1 MEITPRIRQLL
12 RFLLEQPEY
21 VREQELADA
30 VGSSKRTI
38 QRELQYLSGEL
49 GQWQLELER
58 KKGVGLRL
66 TGTPEAVAARAMQ
79 FRLDMMLRDDWAH
92 TVVVSHWGFILAMT
106 GRSLVNGEW
115 LRCDPT
121 GPEPENVVWH
131 HG

>member
-1 MEITPRIRQLL
+1 MEL
-12 RFLLEQPEY
+12 RDFRRRLETHGAGLARWPE
-21 VREQELADA
+21 
-30 VGSSKRTI
+30 G
-38 QRELQYLSGEL
+38 
-49 GQWQLELER
+49 
-58 KKGVGLRL
+58 
-66 TGTPEAVAARAMQ
+66 EAVAARAMQ

-106 GRSLVNGEW
+106 SRSLVNGEW

>member
-1 MEITPRIRQLL
+1 
-12 RFLLEQPEY
+12 
-21 VREQELADA
+21 
-30 VGSSKRTI
+30 
-38 QRELQYLSGEL
+38 
-49 GQWQLELER
+49 
-58 KKGVGLRL
+58 
-66 TGTPEAVAARAMQ
+66 MQ